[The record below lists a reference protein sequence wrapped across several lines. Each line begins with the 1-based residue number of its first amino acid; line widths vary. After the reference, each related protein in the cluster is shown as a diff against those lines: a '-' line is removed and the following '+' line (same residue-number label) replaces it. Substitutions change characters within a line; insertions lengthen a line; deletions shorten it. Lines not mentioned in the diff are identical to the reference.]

1 MDLYDKQ
8 RELENEATSAGFA
21 RFEKELKR
29 ARTSEAGAGKKLMRE
44 ALLPAAMALSQRPS
58 GVGQPKQYLKW
69 VAALGPSLVAYL
81 TLKAMLD
88 VCDKRDKHEHGVPLS
103 HAASAV
109 SELLRD
115 EVRLR
120 IFEKLEPALFN
131 YKMKNFSTSNYK
143 HRKRSLD
150 ATIKWADIDVQDA
163 LMSKPEAMQVGT
175 QLLDLM
181 AESTGLV
188 EILTVQGKIMRG
200 GLRRQHIVVKL
211 TDKTADWLAQRNSFL
226 SLLNPVYLPM
236 VVPPKD
242 WEQGTRGGYWFAQE
256 GKHTLVRADKT
267 TVGIVDAA
275 DMPDVYT
282 ALNAVQGTAWR
293 INRRVLK
300 VVENIQQSGRAIAGI
315 ETFTKEELPARPPD
329 IDTNEETLKDWK
341 FAAGRVRNRNYERQ
355 LRVME
360 NTRTMQMAAK
370 FGGAYELF
378 FPWSMDYR
386 GRMYPLVSHLTP
398 QGDDLSRSLLTFA
411 HGKPLGILG
420 AIFLARHG
428 ANCMADCPLTGKNLD
443 KESFEVRERW
453 VEENQQHILQ
463 AALHPEAFEWWPLA
477 DKPLQFLAFCFEY
490 AGYLREGSSYVSSL
504 PVAQDGSCNGLQH
517 YAALTRDLI
526 TAEAVNLVECER
538 PADVYQLVR
547 DETDEL
553 LVEKHSF
560 SADQLATQWLDSGY
574 VTRKM
579 VKRPVMTYPYGMTQF
594 GMADAIKS
602 ELPGK
607 AEDIARNKAC
617 RYLANT
623 ILAALKTAVV
633 GAYSTMMYLRKV
645 AETVVKNDPL
655 PLVWITPLGMP
666 VVQAAW
672 RWRARVV
679 ATTLSGSTIYPSVY
693 FQTDEVL
700 SQPSQNKLPPNFI
713 HSLDATALMMT
724 VNACVKQG
732 VYDFGMVHDSFA
744 TLAADA
750 STMATILRTQFY
762 LLYSKPVLTTFHSQM
777 EEQYINTTPLPH
789 FNEFGVHPER
799 NEYDLRRVLQA
810 RYFFH

>member
-1 MDLYDKQ
+1 MDLYEMQ
-8 RELENEATSAGFA
+8 RELESEATAAGFA

-44 ALLPAAMALSQRPS
+44 ALLPAAMAMSQRPTGS
-58 GVGQPKQYLKW
+58 GSRQQYHKW

-88 VCDKRDKHEHGVPLS
+88 ACDKRDKQENGVPLS

-115 EVRLR
+115 EARLR
-120 IFEKLEPALFN
+120 IFEKLEPALFKH
-131 YKMKNFSTSNYK
+131 KMKGFSTSNYK
-143 HRKRSLD
+143 HRKRSLN

-163 LMSKPEAMQVGT
+163 LMSRSESIQVGS
-175 QLLDLM
+175 QLLDLV
-181 AESTGLV
+181 AESTGLI
-188 EILTVQGKIMRG
+188 EIFTIQGKIMRG
-200 GLRRQHIVVKL
+200 GLRRSHTVVRL
-211 TDKTADWLAQRNSFL
+211 TEKTAEWISQRNSFL

-236 VVPPKD
+236 ILPPKD
-242 WEQGTRGGYWFAQE
+242 WQKGQRGGYWFTQE
-256 GKHTLVRADKT
+256 GKHTLVRAAKKT
-267 TVGIVDAA
+267 VDVVDQA
-275 DMPDVYT
+275 DMPAVYD
-282 ALNAVQGTAWR
+282 ALNAVQATAWR
-293 INRRVLK
+293 INDRVLSI
-300 VVENIQQSGRAIAGI
+300 VGLIQKSDRAVAGI
-315 ETFTKEELPARPPD
+315 ETFVKEELPARPPN
-329 IDTNEETLKDWK
+329 IDTDEEALKDWK

-355 LRVME
+355 LRVMDA
-360 NTRTMQMAAK
+360 TRTIQMASK
-370 FGGAYELF
+370 FTDVDEVF
-378 FPWSMDYR
+378 FPWSLDYR

-398 QGDDLSRSLLTFA
+398 QGNDLSRALLTFA

-420 AIFLARHG
+420 ATFLARHG
-428 ANCMADCPLTGKNLD
+428 ANCMADCPITGKNLD

-453 VEENQQHILQ
+453 VEDNQANILQ

-538 PADVYQLVR
+538 PADVYRLVR
-547 DETDEL
+547 DEADEL

-560 SADQLATQWLDSGY
+560 KEDQLATQWLNSGY

-602 ELPGK
+602 ELPGS
-607 AEDIARNKAC
+607 AEDISRNKAC

-623 ILAALKTAVV
+623 ILAALKTTVV
-633 GAYSTMMYLRKV
+633 GAYDTMKYLRKI
-645 AETVVKNDPL
+645 AEVQVKQDPL
-655 PLVWITPLGMP
+655 PLVWVTPLGMP
-666 VVQAAW
+666 VVQVAW
-672 RWRARVV
+672 NFIARQIK
-679 ATTLSGSTIYPSVY
+679 AKLSGSTMYPVIY
-693 FQTDEVL
+693 FQGDKTQCE
-700 SQPSQNKLPPNFI
+700 PSKNKLPPNYI

-732 VYDFGMVHDSFA
+732 VCDFGMVHDSYA
-744 TLAADA
+744 TLAAD
-750 STMATILRTQFY
+750 SSSMAAILRTQFY
-762 LLYSKPVLTTFHSQM
+762 MLYSKPVLATFHSQM
-777 EEQYINTTPLPH
+777 EEQYKGEQPLPQY
-789 FNEFGVHPER
+789 PEAG
-799 NEYDLRRVLQA
+799 EYDLRRVLQA

>member
-1 MDLYDKQ
+1 VDLYSMQ
-8 RELENEATSAGFA
+8 CELENEATSAGFA

-44 ALLPAAMALSQRPS
+44 ALLPAALALSQPSKSDRPRA
-58 GVGQPKQYLKW
+58 YHKW

-88 VCDKRDKHEHGVPLS
+88 VCDKRDKHEHGVPMT

-120 IFEKLEPALFN
+120 IFEKLEPALFK

-150 ATIKWADIDVQDA
+150 ATIRWADIDVQES
-163 LMSKPEAMQVGT
+163 LMSKPEALHVGA
-175 QLLDLM
+175 QLLDLV
-181 AESTGLV
+181 AESTGLI
-188 EILTVQGKIMRG
+188 EIMTVQGKILRG

-226 SLLNPVYLPM
+226 SILNPVYLPM

-242 WEQGTRGGYWFAQE
+242 WERGVRGGYWFAQE

-267 TVGIVDAA
+267 TVSVVDNA
-275 DMPDVYT
+275 DMPGVY
-282 ALNAVQGTAWR
+282 AAINAVQGTAWA
-293 INRRVLK
+293 INTRVLS
-300 VVENIQQSGRAIAGI
+300 VVGLIQQSGRAIAGI
-315 ETFTKEELPARPPD
+315 ETFVKEELPARPPD
-329 IDTNEETLKDWK
+329 IDTNTEALKDWK

-360 NTRTMQMAAK
+360 NTRTVQMASK
-370 FGGAYELF
+370 FTDAEELF
-378 FPWSMDYR
+378 FPWSLDYR

-398 QGDDLSRSLLTFA
+398 QGDDLSRSLLKFA

-428 ANCMADCPLTGKNLD
+428 ANCMADCPITGKNLD
-443 KESFEVRERW
+443 KESFEVREQW
-453 VEENQQHILQ
+453 VEDNNRRIQETAEDPMGNT
-463 AALHPEAFEWWPLA
+463 WWHQA

-490 AGYLREGSSYVSSL
+490 ASYMREGSTYVSSL

-538 PADVYQLVR
+538 PSDVYQLVR

-594 GMADAIKS
+594 GMADSIKS

-607 AEDIARNKAC
+607 ADDMARNKAC

-623 ILAALKTAVV
+623 ILAALKTTVI
-633 GAYSTMMYLRKV
+633 GAHITMKYLRKI
-645 AETVVKNDPL
+645 AETVVKSEPL
-655 PLVWITPLGMP
+655 PLVWVTPLGLP

-672 RWRARVV
+672 SWKSRKV
-679 ATTLSGSTIYPSVY
+679 TTKLSGSTIYPRLY
-693 FQTDEVL
+693 FRGDEVL
-700 SQPSQNKLPPNFI
+700 SQPSQNKLPPNFV

-732 VYDFGMVHDSFA
+732 VCDFGMVHDSYA

-750 STMATILRTQFY
+750 SSMAATLRTQFFM
-762 LLYSKPVLTTFHSQM
+762 LYSKPVLATFHSQM
-777 EEQYINTTPLPH
+777 EEQYTGEQPLPTY
-789 FNEFGVHPER
+789 PEAG
-799 NEYDLRRVLQA
+799 EYDLRRVLQA